1 LPNLRRKNSVNFQFF
16 MKEGQRLWT
25 REESILAINLYCKI
39 PFGQMHAGNAEVK
52 ELALLIDRSPGSI
65 ARKLGNFASFDP
77 KLKERGVGGLPNV
90 SKLDAQIWQEYMQD
104 WDEQFFES
112 EKLLAKKKHTSI
124 EKIYAV
130 DLENLPPTEGKER
143 ERLVM
148 VRVNQSQFR
157 RIVLTN
163 FSNQCC
169 ITGIGMLELLVA
181 SHIAPW
187 SKDSSNRLSPQ
198 NGLALNTLHD
208 KAFDRHLITVTEDL
222 KIKISPKFYKYK
234 NVISI
239 QQNFIDYDGKSL
251 IAPKKFYPD
260 AEFLKI
266 HNDKFEG

>member
-1 LPNLRRKNSVNFQFF
+1 
-16 MKEGQRLWT
+16 MKEGQKLWT

-39 PFGQMHAGNAEVK
+39 PFGQMHSRNADVI
-52 ELALLIDRSPGSI
+52 ELANLIDRTPSSI

-77 KLKERGVGGLPNV
+77 KLKERGVGGLPNA
-90 SKLDAQIWQEYMQD
+90 SKLDKEIWQEYMQD

-112 EKLLAKKKHTSI
+112 EKLLAKKKHTTI
-124 EKIYAV
+124 EKVYQI
-130 DLENLPPTEGKER
+130 DLENLPAAEGKER

-157 RIVLTN
+157 RIVLSN
-163 FSNQCC
+163 FNNQCC
-169 ITGIGMLELLVA
+169 ITGIGMVELLIA

-187 SKDSSNRLSPQ
+187 SIDKGNRLSPQ

-208 KAFDRHLITVTEDL
+208 KAFDRHLITITEDL
-222 KIKISPKFYKYK
+222 KIKISPKFYKHK
-234 NVISI
+234 EVLSI
-239 QQNFIDYDGKSL
+239 KQNFIDYDGKFL

-266 HNDKFEG
+266 HNGKFEG